1 MAITGID
8 PGSSVKRL
16 HLSALLPVLLGA
28 ALAGCASPPP
38 ASDGEANLRVSE
50 IKDSSCFEIEREPG
64 YAGGLRIPRQTVCP
78 SAASPQE
85 DKE

>member
-16 HLSALLPVLLGA
+16 HLSALLPVLFGA
-28 ALAGCASPPP
+28 VLTGCASPPP
-38 ASDGEANLRVSE
+38 AANGEVSLHVTE

-64 YAGGLRIPRQTVCP
+64 NAGGLRIPRQTVCP

-85 DKE
+85 DTE